1 MKHFYLILTL
11 ASLVGAS
18 VPVSAQISID
28 EVNAERR
35 NVTFRDRLKST
46 SVDADY
52 FSLARYKAERAAIR
66 KERNYLELGGG
77 LQGTLTSYN
86 DPWISVSGGDN
97 SIALVATFNLRH
109 IFKKNLF
116 SIETKFNAKLGYNR
130 MKVETQRV
138 GPDGKPMVDESGN
151 KIMDSEGVWFK
162 NQDEFVIWVNPAF
175 EMAKNWTYGS
185 ILQFRSQFV
194 NGYKSRSEQEKKHL
208 KSKFMTPGY
217 LDISLGITY
226 KSPQK
231 KFPITVNMSP
241 LALNATFAENDWIRR
256 RQVEERVD
264 SEGKKTETE
273 IKPAYNYGIEDPD
286 KTSKYEGGS
295 SIQID
300 FDRTFGKTGFLR
312 YRTTLYSFYGWITDI
327 GQKNKIS
334 DYTKF
339 RHAYEEWDKTANKD
353 IKDKPRLPI
362 HPIAR
367 WENTLDIKATKYL
380 STTLSFQLYY
390 NRAQNVDVQTRTLLS
405 VGLTYTFKNK

>member
-130 MKVETQRV
+130 MKVT
-138 GPDGKPMVDESGN
+138 VDDKE
-151 KIMDSEGVWFK
+151 EGIWFK
-162 NQDEFVIWVNPAF
+162 NQDEFEISTAPSF
-175 EMAKNWTYGS
+175 KMTKNWSYGV
-185 ILQFRSQFV
+185 IAKFRSQFV
-194 NGYKSRSEQEKKHL
+194 NGYKSRTEQEEADL
-208 KSKFMTPGY
+208 KSKFMTPAY

-241 LALNATFAENDWIRR
+241 LALNATFAESDWIRM
-256 RQVEERVD
+256 RQVD
-264 SEGKKTETE
+264 GDGKE
-273 IKPAYNYGIEDPD
+273 IKPAYPYGIEDPE

-295 SIQID
+295 SVEIG
-300 FDRTFGKTGFLR
+300 FDRTFGKTGYLR
-312 YRTTLYSFYGWITDI
+312 YITTVFSFYGWITDI

-334 DYTKF
+334 DYTKYLE
-339 RHAYEEWDKTANKD
+339 AYDKWADKEDTSVGHD

-362 HPIAR
+362 HPTVR
-367 WENTLDIKATKYL
+367 WENTLEIKATKYL
-380 STTLSFQLYY
+380 STKVSFQLYY
-390 NRAQNVDVQTRTLLS
+390 NRAQNVDVQTRTLLQ
-405 VGLTYTFKNK
+405 VGLTYTFKNKPKP

>member
-130 MKVETQRV
+130 MKVT
-138 GPDGKPMVDESGN
+138 VDDKE
-151 KIMDSEGVWFK
+151 EGIWFK
-162 NQDEFVIWVNPAF
+162 NQDEFEISTAPSF
-175 EMAKNWTYGS
+175 KMTKNWSYGV
-185 ILQFRSQFV
+185 IAKFRSQFV
-194 NGYKSRSEQEKKHL
+194 NGYKSRTEQEEKDL
-208 KSKFMTPGY
+208 KSKFMTPAY

-226 KSPQK
+226 KSPK
-231 KFPITVNMSP
+231 EKFPITVNMSP
-241 LALNATFAENDWIRR
+241 LALNATFAESDWIRK
-256 RQVEERVD
+256 RQVD
-264 SEGKKTETE
+264 KDGNE
-273 IKPAYNYGIEDPD
+273 IKPAYPYGIEDPD
-286 KTSKYEGGS
+286 RTSKYEGGS
-295 SIQID
+295 SVQID
-300 FDRTFGKTGFLR
+300 FDRTFGKTGYLR
-312 YRTTLYSFYGWITDI
+312 YRTMLYGFYGWISDI
-327 GQKNKIS
+327 GQRNKIS
-334 DYTKF
+334 DYSKYLEAF
-339 RHAYEEWDKTANKD
+339 EKWNAGDKN

-362 HPIAR
+362 HPIVR
-367 WENTLDIKATKYL
+367 WTNTIDIKATKFL

>member
-1 MKHFYLILTL
+1 MKYFYLLFGLVPALL
-11 ASLVGAS
+11 AGSPAL
-18 VPVSAQISID
+18 AQISID
-28 EVNAERR
+28 EVDAKEDK
-35 NVTFRDRLKST
+35 VTFEDKLKST
-46 SVDADY
+46 SVDVDY

-194 NGYKSRSEQEKKHL
+194 NGYKSRTEQKEEHL
-208 KSKFMTPGY
+208 KSKFMTPAY

-226 KSPQK
+226 KSPK
-231 KFPITVNMSP
+231 AKFPIVVNISP
-241 LALNATFAENDWIRR
+241 IALNATFAENDLIR
-256 RQVEERVD
+256 
-264 SEGKKTETE
+264 KTNGF
-273 IKPAYNYGIEDPD
+273 NYGIEDPD

-334 DYTKF
+334 DYSEY
-339 RHAYEEWDKTANKD
+339 RIAYDDWVEKGSD
-353 IKDKPRLPI
+353 IKTKPRLPI
-362 HPIAR
+362 HPIVR
-367 WENTLDIKATKYL
+367 WENTIDIKATKYL
-380 STTLSFQLYY
+380 STSLSFQLYY
-390 NRAQNVDVQTRTLLS
+390 NRAQNVDVQTRTLLQ
-405 VGLTYTFKNK
+405 VGLTYTFKNKPKP

>member
-138 GPDGKPMVDESGN
+138 GPDGKPMV
-151 KIMDSEGVWFK
+151 EGVWFK

-241 LALNATFAENDWIRR
+241 LALNATFAESDWIRM
-256 RQVEERVD
+256 RQVGD
-264 SEGKKTETE
+264 DGKE
-273 IKPAYNYGIEDPD
+273 IKPAYPYGIEDPE

-295 SIQID
+295 SVEIG
-300 FDRTFGKTGFLR
+300 FDRTFGKTGYLR
-312 YRTTLYSFYGWITDI
+312 YITTVFSFYGWITDI

-334 DYTKF
+334 DYSEY
-339 RHAYEEWDKTANKD
+339 RIAYDDWVEKGSD
-353 IKDKPRLPI
+353 IKTKPRLPI
-362 HPIAR
+362 HPTVR
-367 WENTLDIKATKYL
+367 WENTLEIKATKYL
-380 STTLSFQLYY
+380 STKVSFQLYY
-390 NRAQNVDVQTRTLLS
+390 NRAQNVDVQTRTLLQ
-405 VGLTYTFKNK
+405 VGLTYTFKNKPKP

>member
-1 MKHFYLILTL
+1 MKHLFPIFAL
-11 ASLVGAS
+11 AAFLLAS
-18 VPVSAQISID
+18 VPASAQISID
-28 EVNAERR
+28 EVNAEQQS
-35 NVTFRDRLKST
+35 VTFQDKLKST
-46 SVDADY
+46 SVDVDY
-52 FSLARYKAERAAIR
+52 FNLARYKAERAAIR
-66 KERNYLELGGG
+66 KERNYLEFGGG

-109 IFKKNLF
+109 VFKKNLF

-130 MKVETQRV
+130 MKVETQRI
-138 GPDGKPMVDESGN
+138 GPDGQPMVDESGN

-162 NQDEFVIWVNPAF
+162 NQDELVIWVNPAF
-175 EMAKNWTYGS
+175 EMAKNWSYGS
-185 ILQFRSQFV
+185 IIQFRSHFV

-226 KSPQK
+226 KSPEK

-241 LALNATFAENDWIRR
+241 LALNATFAESDWIRM
-256 RQVEERVD
+256 RQVEKN
-264 SEGKKTETE
+264 SEGKEIE
-273 IKPAYNYGIEDPD
+273 IKPAYPYGIEDPD

-295 SIQID
+295 SIEIG
-300 FDRTFGKTGFLR
+300 FDRTFGKTGYLR
-312 YRTTLYSFYGWITDI
+312 YRTTIFSFYGWITDI
-327 GQKNKIS
+327 GQRNKIS
-334 DYTKF
+334 DYSKYLEAF
-339 RHAYEEWDKTANKD
+339 EKWNAGDKN

-362 HPIAR
+362 HPTVR